1 MEKKLR
7 KFTIT
12 TDKGTKGLGYLCIA
26 DNTCYIHSLTLY
38 IFIILWTT
46 PIKIGK
52 KQIAKQISNRC
63 VEISGK
69 LLDIKYYTD
78 VNRLSCI
85 WYRNKLNTYI
95 KITAFSEYREGCYV
109 ISSPDKHK
117 DEVVSDEDIYL
128 FHPNAKLE
136 GYVKDN
142 VFYAVKELS
151 VG

>member
-12 TDKGTKGLGYLCIA
+12 TDKGCGGLGYARIS
-26 DNTCYIHSLTLY
+26 DYTCYIHSLML
-38 IFIILWTT
+38 FNLILLWHT
-46 PIKIGK
+46 PVRTGK

-69 LLDIKYYTD
+69 FYDLKYYAD
-78 VNRLSCI
+78 VDTLQCI
-85 WYRNKLNTYI
+85 YYRNKLNAFI
-95 KITAFSEYREGCYV
+95 KITQFVEYKNNYFV
-109 ISSPDKHK
+109 ISSPDKAK

-128 FHPNAKLE
+128 FKPDAKLE
-136 GYVKDN
+136 GYIKEN
-142 VFYAVKELS
+142 TFYATKELS